1 MLFSRLQF
9 RSPLQEIDE
18 EWYCMLNDLMEK
30 RKKILAESEEH
41 KNRRNELNAA
51 ASKFAR
57 ERNTLNNQ
65 TREFVEEAQKN
76 KDLRDK
82 SNQDVLDLKAQRN
95 EFNDKANV
103 LFEEIEAFKKE
114 HGTLKNRGIKELQ
127 KQIEYMEYRQQ
138 TEVFTTDKE
147 RELIEKIKQMM
158 AQVREQEAELEQ
170 NKEMRTKIT
179 EARDFRK
186 LASDLHAKV
195 TEFAELAQK
204 HHDLMVEFY
213 RKADK
218 SREAADSAH
227 KSFVEA
233 QESADDEH
241 KFFIACQKELR
252 DYDKVI
258 SGLRKK
264 TKKVKVT
271 KEQKAVR
278 KEAESLF
285 KNFRAGEKLTTDDI
299 LLLQRSKLIWFF
311 FLYIFQRQEW
321 FNRFTAILY

>member
-1 MLFSRLQF
+1 
-9 RSPLQEIDE
+9 
-18 EWYCMLNDLMEK
+18 MLNDLMEK
-30 RKKILAESEEH
+30 RKKTLAESEEH
-41 KNRRNELNAA
+41 KNSRNDLNAN

-82 SNQDVLDLKAQRN
+82 YNQEVLDIKAQRN

-103 LFEEIEAFKKE
+103 LFEDIEAFKKE
-114 HGTLKNRGIKELQ
+114 HGTQKNRGVKELQ
-127 KQIEYMEYRQQ
+127 KQIEFMEYRQQ

-147 RELIEKIKQMM
+147 RELIDKIKHMKS
-158 AQVREQEAELEQ
+158 QVREQEAELEQ
-170 NKEMRTKIT
+170 NKEMHTKIT
-179 EARDFRK
+179 EAREFRK
-186 LASDLHAKV
+186 EASDLHAKV
-195 TEFAELAQK
+195 TEVAELAQK
-204 HHDLMVEFY
+204 HHDLMVDSY

-218 SREAADSAH
+218 SREAADAAH

-233 QESADDEH
+233 QEAADAEH
-241 KFFIACQKELR
+241 KFFITCQKELR

-264 TKKVKVT
+264 TKKVKVS

-299 LLLQRSKLIWFF
+299 LLLQRSKLI
-311 FLYIFQRQEW
+311 
-321 FNRFTAILY
+321 

>member
-1 MLFSRLQF
+1 
-9 RSPLQEIDE
+9 
-18 EWYCMLNDLMEK
+18 MLNDLMEK
-30 RKKILAESEEH
+30 RKKTLAESEEH
-41 KNRRNELNAA
+41 KNRRNELNAN

-82 SNQDVLDLKAQRN
+82 YNQEVLDIKAQRN
-95 EFNDKANV
+95 ELNDKANV
-103 LFEEIEAFKKE
+103 LFEDIEAFKKE
-114 HGTLKNRGIKELQ
+114 HGTQKNRGVKELQ

-147 RELIEKIKQMM
+147 RELIEKIKQMKG
-158 AQVREQEAELEQ
+158 QVREQEAELEQ

-179 EARDFRK
+179 EAREFRK
-186 LASDLHAKV
+186 GASDLHAKV
-195 TEFAELAQK
+195 TEVAELAQK
-204 HHDLMVEFY
+204 HHDLMVESY

-218 SREAADSAH
+218 SREAADASH

-233 QESADDEH
+233 QEAADAEH

-299 LLLQRSKLIWFF
+299 LLLQRSKLI
-311 FLYIFQRQEW
+311 
-321 FNRFTAILY
+321 

>member
-1 MLFSRLQF
+1 
-9 RSPLQEIDE
+9 
-18 EWYCMLNDLMEK
+18 MLNDLMEK

-41 KNRRNELNAA
+41 KNRRNELNAS

-65 TREFVEEAQKN
+65 TREFVEDAQKN

-95 EFNDKANV
+95 DFNDKANV
-103 LFEEIEAFKKE
+103 LFEEIEEFKKE

-127 KQIEYMEYRQQ
+127 KQIEHMEYRQQ

-186 LASDLHAKV
+186 LASDLHARV
-195 TEFAELAQK
+195 TEYAELAQK
-204 HHDLMVEFY
+204 HHDLMVESY

-218 SREAADSAH
+218 SREAADAAH
-227 KSFVEA
+227 KSFVES
-233 QESADDEH
+233 QESADSEH
-241 KFFIACQKELR
+241 KFFISCQKELR

-299 LLLQRSKLIWFF
+299 LLLQRSKLI
-311 FLYIFQRQEW
+311 
-321 FNRFTAILY
+321 

>member
-1 MLFSRLQF
+1 
-9 RSPLQEIDE
+9 
-18 EWYCMLNDLMEK
+18 MLNDLMEK
-30 RKKILAESEEH
+30 RKKTLAESEEH
-41 KNRRNELNAA
+41 KNRRNELNAS

-82 SNQDVLDLKAQRN
+82 YNQSVLDVKAQRN

-114 HGTLKNRGIKELQ
+114 HGTQKNRGVKELQ

-147 RELIEKIKQMM
+147 RELIDKIKQMKG
-158 AQVREQEAELEQ
+158 QVREQEAELEQ
-170 NKEMRTKIT
+170 NKEMRTSIS
-179 EARDFRK
+179 EAREFRK
-186 LASDLHAKV
+186 QASDLHAKV
-195 TEFAELAQK
+195 TEVAELAQK
-204 HHDLMVEFY
+204 HHDLMVESY

-218 SREAADSAH
+218 SREAADAAH

-233 QESADDEH
+233 QESADAEH

-299 LLLQRSKLIWFF
+299 LLLQRSKLI
-311 FLYIFQRQEW
+311 
-321 FNRFTAILY
+321 

>member
-1 MLFSRLQF
+1 
-9 RSPLQEIDE
+9 
-18 EWYCMLNDLMEK
+18 MLNDLMEK
-30 RKKILAESEEH
+30 RKKTLAESEEH
-41 KNRRNELNAA
+41 KNRRNELNAS

-82 SNQDVLDLKAQRN
+82 YNQSVLDIKAQRN

-114 HGTLKNRGIKELQ
+114 HGTQKNRGVKELQ

-147 RELIEKIKQMM
+147 RELIDKIKQMK

-170 NKEMRTKIT
+170 NKEMRTSIS
-179 EARDFRK
+179 EAREFRK
-186 LASDLHAKV
+186 QASDLHAKV
-195 TEFAELAQK
+195 TEVAELAQK
-204 HHDLMVEFY
+204 HHDLMVESY

-218 SREAADSAH
+218 SREAADAAH

-233 QESADDEH
+233 QESADAEH

-299 LLLQRSKLIWFF
+299 LLLQRSKLI
-311 FLYIFQRQEW
+311 
-321 FNRFTAILY
+321 

>member
-1 MLFSRLQF
+1 
-9 RSPLQEIDE
+9 
-18 EWYCMLNDLMEK
+18 MLNDLMEK

-65 TREFVEEAQKN
+65 TRGFVEEAQKN

-95 EFNDKANV
+95 DFNDKANV

-170 NKEMRTKIT
+170 NKEMRTKVT

-218 SREAADSAH
+218 SREAADAAH

-233 QESADDEH
+233 QESADAEH

-299 LLLQRSKLIWFF
+299 LLLQRSKLI
-311 FLYIFQRQEW
+311 
-321 FNRFTAILY
+321 

>member
-1 MLFSRLQF
+1 
-9 RSPLQEIDE
+9 
-18 EWYCMLNDLMEK
+18 MLNDLMEK

-95 EFNDKANV
+95 DFNDKANV
-103 LFEEIEAFKKE
+103 LFEDIEAFKKE

-195 TEFAELAQK
+195 TELAELAQK

-218 SREAADSAH
+218 SREAADAAH

-233 QESADDEH
+233 QESADAEH

-278 KEAESLF
+278 KGGRKSLQELQGRRETYNRRYPAPPALKTYLISF
-285 KNFRAGEKLTTDDI
+285 LI
-299 LLLQRSKLIWFF
+299 L
-311 FLYIFQRQEW
+311 FLPSGI
-321 FNRFTAILY
+321 I

>member
-1 MLFSRLQF
+1 
-9 RSPLQEIDE
+9 
-18 EWYCMLNDLMEK
+18 MLNDLMEK

-41 KNRRNELNAA
+41 KNRRNELNAS

-218 SREAADSAH
+218 SREAADAAH

-233 QESADDEH
+233 QESADSEH

-299 LLLQRSKLIWFF
+299 LLLQRSKLI
-311 FLYIFQRQEW
+311 
-321 FNRFTAILY
+321 